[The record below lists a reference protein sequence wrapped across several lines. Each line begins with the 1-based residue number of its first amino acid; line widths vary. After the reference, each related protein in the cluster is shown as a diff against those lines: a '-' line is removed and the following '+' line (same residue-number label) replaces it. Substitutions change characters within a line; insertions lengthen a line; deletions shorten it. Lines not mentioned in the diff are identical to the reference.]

1 MRATALLG
9 TGAVL
14 MLGVAACGSARHAAS
29 LRQMPL
35 ASFVLKVSE
44 APPGTRL
51 VPQLSGPG
59 TLERQGLTK
68 QALQELG
75 SFGFESDYGR
85 QFYATNPRKGLVS
98 VGSIAARFRNPQG
111 ASKGLRVLEQEL
123 RKVHPLAKPVS
134 VSALGDEAWAYG
146 GRFFS
151 NAPAT
156 YRSFYFAWR
165 KDNLIFTVAMSG
177 PKSSVT
183 AHATRALADGIAGR
197 ARENIKRSTAA

>member
-14 MLGVAACGSARHAAS
+14 MLGVAACGSGRHAAS

-98 VGSIAARFRNPQG
+98 VGSIAARFRNPDG
-111 ASKGLRVLEQEL
+111 ASTGLGLLKQEL
-123 RKVHPLAKPVS
+123 LKVHPLAKPLS
-134 VSALGDEAWAYG
+134 LDGLGEEAWGYG
-146 GRFFS
+146 GRFFTT
-151 NAPAT
+151 APPT
-156 YRSFYFAWR
+156 YRAFYIAWR
-165 KDNLIFTVAMSG
+165 KDNVIFTVSMSG
-177 PKSSVT
+177 PKRIVT
-183 AHATRALADGIAGR
+183 SQAARALATKIV
-197 ARENIKRSTAA
+197 ART